1 MTPWTIC
8 TKRTTHSMTE
18 NTEQLENLIRIDPEI
33 WFSTFGV
40 IKDKRGKD
48 IKPKPNTL
56 QKRMFAHYRK
66 CQIEDKPCKMII
78 LKPRQK
84 GASTC
89 AQALTYHHMRKH
101 ENLSGSLMGDISGT
115 SDKVFE
121 IYRRYAEY
129 DHFPWTEEGGSLADG
144 GNLADLIKLKSK
156 SAYGKET
163 AGSKNAGRS
172 GTIQVGNM
180 TEVAFWPMQGERDP
194 ALGYLQSLYDG
205 DNVSLVVADSTPNGP
220 NGWFYRTW
228 VQDNEWAKIF
238 AAWFEFDDSVIPFN
252 SDSELQDFKDTMT
265 EDEKE
270 EMERFDVGYEQLH
283 WRRRVLQDK
292 CNGDLS
298 KFRQEY
304 PSDPEECFLM
314 SSRPRFHVGNLDK
327 MVKASTDLKPKM
339 GTMSVQTDGKTANF
353 KPDRLG
359 NWKIYEEPEYDSK
372 YLISVD
378 TCTGEDQQMQ
388 GLAAD
393 PDFHSVQVWK
403 ASYEDWHGNWHVPR
417 LVALHHSRLD
427 IGVLAQ
433 EIEGAA
439 RWYGDAFIIP
449 EVNNSGLAL
458 LKYLLE
464 AGLSVYRRR
473 RYNDSS
479 GMVEKSFGWSTDKVT
494 RKTVIDHMAAELLEE
509 NFDIPDPDVL
519 KEMKTFV
526 INDKG
531 KPEAAPGHHDDHVLA
546 AAIALYN
553 IDSASTF
560 KAPKKKKITNR
571 MLHKNPGLMC
581 PDGFMRVPL
590 GALKKNYKR
599 LMP

>member
-1 MTPWTIC
+1 MTQ
-8 TKRTTHSMTE
+8 

-101 ENLSGSLMGDISGT
+101 ENLAGSLMGDISGT

-129 DHFPWTEEGGSLADG
+129 DHFPWTEDGGSLADG

-238 AAWFEFDDSVIPFN
+238 AAWYEFEDSVIPFN
-252 SDSELQDFKDTMT
+252 SDSELKDFKDTMT

-270 EMERFDVGYEQLH
+270 EQERFDVGYEQLH

-304 PSDPEECFLM
+304 PSDAEECFLM
-314 SSRPRFHVGNLDK
+314 SSRPRFHVRNLDK
-327 MVKASTDLKPKM
+327 MVKISNDLKPKM

-378 TCTGEDQQMQ
+378 TCTGEDQQLQ

-403 ASYEDWHGNWHVPR
+403 APYEDWHGNWHVPR
-417 LVALHHSRLD
+417 MVGLHHSRLD

-464 AGLSVYRRR
+464 SGLSVYRRR
-473 RYNDSS
+473 RFNDSS
-479 GMVEKSFGWSTDKVT
+479 GMVEKSFGWSTDKIT

-509 NFDIPDPDVL
+509 NFDIPDIDVL

-526 INDKG
+526 ISDKG
-531 KPEAAPGHHDDHVLA
+531 KPQAAPGHHDDHVLA

-553 IDSASTF
+553 IDSASTY
-560 KAPKKKKITNR
+560 KSPKKKKITNR

-590 GALKKNYKR
+590 GAIKKNYKR

>member
-1 MTPWTIC
+1 
-8 TKRTTHSMTE
+8 MTE

-314 SSRPRFHVGNLDK
+314 SSRPRFHVRNLDK

-473 RYNDSS
+473 RFNDSS

-553 IDSASTF
+553 IDSASKF

>member
-1 MTPWTIC
+1 V
-8 TKRTTHSMTE
+8 TE
-18 NTEQLENLIRIDPEI
+18 KQEQLADLIRIDPEV

-48 IKPKPNTL
+48 IKPRPNVL
-56 QKRMFAHYRK
+56 QKRMFAHYRN
-66 CQIEDKPCKMII
+66 CQVENRACKMVI

-121 IYRRYAEY
+121 IYRRYAEN
-129 DHFPWTEEGGSLADG
+129 DVFPWDEGGGSLADG
-144 GNLADLIKLKSK
+144 GSLVDLITLKSR

-180 TEVAFWPMQGERDP
+180 TEVAFWPMGGERDP

-205 DNVSLVVADSTPNGP
+205 DRISLVVADSTPNGP

-238 AAWFEFDDSVIPFN
+238 AAWFEFDDSVIPFK
-252 SDSELQDFKDTMT
+252 SKTELQGFKDSLT
-265 EDEKE
+265 EDEKS
-270 EMERFDVGYEQLH
+270 EMERFDVTWENMN

-292 CNGDLS
+292 CNGDIS

-314 SSRPRFHVGNLDK
+314 SSRPRFHMGNLDK
-327 MVKASTDLKPKM
+327 MHKAARDEKPRM
-339 GTMSVQTDGKTANF
+339 GSVTIHKDGKTASF
-353 KPDRLG
+353 TPDGGG
-359 NWKIYEEPEYDSK
+359 NWKLFEQPEHDSR
-372 YLISVD
+372 YLVSVD

-403 ASYEDWHGNWHVPR
+403 GPYEDWHGIWHVPK

-427 IGVLAQ
+427 IGILAQ
-433 EIEGAA
+433 EVEGIT
-439 RWYGDAFIIP
+439 RYYGNAFVIP

-464 AGLSVYRRR
+464 CGLTVYRRR
-473 RYNDSS
+473 KFNDAM
-479 GMVEKSFGWSTDKVT
+479 GMVEKSFGWSTDKIT
-494 RKTVIDHMAAELLEE
+494 RKTIIDHMAAELIEE
-509 NFDIPDPDVL
+509 NFYIPDVEVL
-519 KEMKTFV
+519 KEMKVFV
-526 INDKG
+526 VNDKG
-531 KPEAAPGHHDDHVLA
+531 KPQAAPGHHDDHVLA
-546 AAIALYN
+546 TAIALYN
-553 IDSASTF
+553 IDAASAF
-560 KAPKKKKITNR
+560 KTPKKKQITNR
-571 MLHKNPGLMC
+571 MLRKNPSLMC
-581 PDGFMRVPL
+581 PDGFSRVPL
-590 GALKKNYKR
+590 SALKKSYKR
-599 LMP
+599 LKL

>member
-1 MTPWTIC
+1 V
-8 TKRTTHSMTE
+8 SE
-18 NTEQLENLIRIDPEI
+18 SEQLADLIRIDPEV
-33 WFSTFGV
+33 WFSTFAV

-48 IKPKPNTL
+48 IKPKANTL

-66 CQIEDKPCKMII
+66 CQIEGLPCKMII

-89 AQALTYHHMRKH
+89 AQALTYHHMRKY

-121 IYRRYAEY
+121 IYRRYAEN
-129 DHFPWTEEGGSLADG
+129 DIFPWDGTGTNLEDG
-144 GNLADLIKLKSK
+144 GNLADLIKLKTK
-156 SAYGKET
+156 SQYGKET

-205 DNVSLVVADSTPNGP
+205 DSVSLVVADSTPNGP

-238 AAWFEFDDSVIPFN
+238 AAWFEFEDSVIPFN
-252 SDSELQDFKDTMT
+252 SEEDKQDFIDTMT
-265 EDEKE
+265 EDEKQ
-270 EMERFDVGYEQLH
+270 EMERFDVNYEQLH

-304 PSDPEECFLM
+304 PSDPDECFLM
-314 SSRPRFHVGNLDK
+314 SSRPRFHMGNVES
-327 MVKASTDLKPKM
+327 MYKACNEQNCRYGNIT
-339 GTMSVQTDGKTANF
+339 VQGDSKNASFT
-353 KPDRLG
+353 PDRAG
-359 NWKIYEEPEYDSK
+359 MWKIYDEPEYDSK
-372 YLISVD
+372 YLISAD
-378 TCTGEDQQMQ
+378 TCTGEDQQTQ

-393 PDFHSVQVWK
+393 PDYHSVQVWR
-403 ASYEDWHGNWHVPR
+403 APFEDWHGNWHVPR
-417 LVALHHSRLD
+417 MVALHHSRVD
-427 IGVLAQ
+427 IGILAH
-433 EIEGAA
+433 EVEAAA
-439 RWYGDAFIIP
+439 RYYGNAFVIP

-464 AGLSVYRRR
+464 MGLSVYRRR
-473 RYNDSS
+473 KYNDSM
-479 GMVEKSFGWSTDKVT
+479 GMVEKSFGWSTDKIT
-494 RKTVIDHMAAELLEE
+494 RKTVIDHLASEIIEE
-509 NFDIPDPDVL
+509 NVDIPDADVL
-519 KEMKTFV
+519 KEFKTFV
-526 INDKG
+526 INDRG

-553 IDSASTF
+553 IDSATTF
-560 KAPKKKKITNR
+560 KAPKKKKISNR
-571 MLHKNPGLMC
+571 MLRKNPSMMC
-581 PDGFMRVPL
+581 PDGFMRAPL
-590 GALKKNYKR
+590 GAIKKNYKR

>member
-1 MTPWTIC
+1 ME
-8 TKRTTHSMTE
+8 SSD
-18 NTEQLENLIRIDPEI
+18 QLQDLIRIDPEV

-40 IKDKRGKD
+40 IKDKRGRD
-48 IKPKPNTL
+48 IKPVPNTL

-129 DHFPWTEEGGSLADG
+129 DLFPWDESGGSLAEG
-144 GNLADLIKLKSK
+144 GSLADLIKLKSR
-156 SAYGKET
+156 SNYGKET

-205 DNVSLVVADSTPNGP
+205 DNISLVVADSTPNGP

-238 AAWFEFDDSVIPFN
+238 AAWYEFDDSSTPFEN
-252 SDSELQDFKDTMT
+252 ESMKQDFIDTMT
-265 EDEKE
+265 EDEKS
-270 EMERFDVGYEQLH
+270 EMERFGVNYEQLH

-292 CNGDLS
+292 CNGDIS

-304 PSDPEECFLM
+304 PSDPDECFLM
-314 SSRPRFHVGNLDK
+314 SSRPRFHVANVEN
-327 MVKASTDLKPKM
+327 MMKAAEKIKFKT
-339 GTMSVQTDGKTANF
+339 GTMSVQNDGRSGSFT
-353 KPDRLG
+353 PDKG
-359 NWKIYEEPEYDSK
+359 GMWKVYEEPEYDSR
-372 YLISVD
+372 YIISVD

-403 ASYEDWHGNWHVPR
+403 APFEDWHGDWHVPR

-427 IGVLAQ
+427 IGILAH
-433 EIEGAA
+433 EVEGAA
-439 RWYGDAFIIP
+439 RWYGNAFVVP

-464 AGLSVYRRR
+464 MGLSVYRRR
-473 RYNDSS
+473 KYNDSM
-479 GMVEKSFGWSTDKVT
+479 GMVEKSFGWSTDKIT
-494 RKTVIDHMAAELLEE
+494 RKTIIDHMASELIDE
-509 NFDIPDPDVL
+509 NFDIPDIDVL
-519 KEMKTFV
+519 KELKTFI
-526 INDKG
+526 INDRG

-546 AAIALYN
+546 AAIAIYN
-553 IDSASTF
+553 IDQAS
-560 KAPKKKKITNR
+560 KYQLPKKKNITNR
-571 MLHKNPGLMC
+571 MLHKNPSLLC

-590 GALKKNYKR
+590 SSLKKNHKR
-599 LMP
+599 LRP

>member
-1 MTPWTIC
+1 MTQ
-8 TKRTTHSMTE
+8 

-101 ENLSGSLMGDISGT
+101 ENLAGSLMGDISGT

-129 DHFPWTEEGGSLADG
+129 DHFPWTEDGGSLADG

-238 AAWFEFDDSVIPFN
+238 AAWYEFDDSVIPFN
-252 SDSELQDFKDTMT
+252 SDSDLQDFKDTMT

-270 EMERFDVGYEQLH
+270 EQERFDVGYEQLH

-304 PSDPEECFLM
+304 PSDAEECFLM
-314 SSRPRFHVGNLDK
+314 SSRPRFHVRNLDK
-327 MVKASTDLKPKM
+327 MVKISNDLKPKM

-378 TCTGEDQQMQ
+378 TCTGEDQQLQ

-403 ASYEDWHGNWHVPR
+403 APYEDWHGNWHVPR
-417 LVALHHSRLD
+417 MVGLHHSRLD

-464 AGLSVYRRR
+464 SGLSVYRRR
-473 RYNDSS
+473 RFNDSS
-479 GMVEKSFGWSTDKVT
+479 GMVEKSFGWSTDKIT

-509 NFDIPDPDVL
+509 NFDIPDIDVL

-531 KPEAAPGHHDDHVLA
+531 KPQAAPGHHDDHVLA

-553 IDSASTF
+553 IDSASTY
-560 KAPKKKKITNR
+560 KSPKKKKITNR

-590 GALKKNYKR
+590 GAIKKNYKR

>member
-1 MTPWTIC
+1 
-8 TKRTTHSMTE
+8 
-18 NTEQLENLIRIDPEI
+18 
-33 WFSTFGV
+33 
-40 IKDKRGKD
+40 
-48 IKPKPNTL
+48 
-56 QKRMFAHYRK
+56 
-66 CQIEDKPCKMII
+66 
-78 LKPRQK
+78 
-84 GASTC
+84 
-89 AQALTYHHMRKH
+89 MRKH
-101 ENLSGSLMGDISGT
+101 ENLNGSLMGDISGT

-121 IYRRYAEY
+121 IYRRYAEN
-129 DHFPWTEEGGSLADG
+129 DLFPWDESGGSLADNG
-144 GNLADLIKLKSK
+144 SLADLIKLKSK

-180 TEVAFWPMQGERDP
+180 TEVAFWPMAGERDP

-220 NGWFYRTW
+220 AGWFYRTW

-238 AAWFEFDDSVIPFN
+238 AAWFEFDDSVIPFK
-252 SDSELQDFKDTMT
+252 SEDELQNFKDTLT
-265 EDEKE
+265 DDEKS
-270 EMERFDVGYEQLH
+270 EMERFEVSWENMH
-283 WRRRVLQDK
+283 WRRRTLQDK
-292 CNGDLS
+292 CNGDIS

-314 SSRPRFHVGNLDK
+314 SSRPRFHIGNLDQMTK
-327 MVKASTDLKPKM
+327 WAKDQKYIM
-339 GTMSVQTDGKTANF
+339 GTIGIQTDEKTASF
-353 KPDRLG
+353 KPDRGG
-359 NWKIYEEPEYDSK
+359 NWKIYEEPEHDSK
-372 YLISVD
+372 YLVSVD

-403 ASYEDWHGNWHVPR
+403 APYEDWHQNWHVPR

-433 EIEGAA
+433 EVEGIA
-439 RWYGDAFIIP
+439 RWYGNAFIIP

-464 AGLSVYRRR
+464 SGLTVYRRR
-473 RYNDSS
+473 KYNDSS
-479 GMVEKSFGWSTDKVT
+479 GMVEKSFGWSTDKIT
-494 RKTVIDHMAAELLEE
+494 RKTIIDHMAAQLVEE
-509 NFDIPDPDVL
+509 NFDIPDVDVL

-526 INDKG
+526 IDERG
-531 KPEAAPGHHDDHVLA
+531 KPTAAPGHHDDHVLA

-553 IDSASTF
+553 IDSASAYKT
-560 KAPKKKKITNR
+560 PRKKQITNR
-571 MLHKNPGLMC
+571 MLRKNPALMC

-590 GALKKNYKR
+590 GAIKKNYKR
-599 LMP
+599 LRP

>member
-1 MTPWTIC
+1 
-8 TKRTTHSMTE
+8 MTE

-129 DHFPWTEEGGSLADG
+129 DHFPWTEDGGSLADG

>member
-1 MTPWTIC
+1 MT
-8 TKRTTHSMTE
+8 TTDQDQR
-18 NTEQLENLIRIDPEI
+18 QLADLIRIDPEV

-40 IKDKRGKD
+40 IKDKRGRS
-48 IKPKPNTL
+48 IKPKPNIL
-56 QKRMFAHYRK
+56 QKRMFEHYRK
-66 CQIEDKPCKMII
+66 CQIEGKPCKMVI

-101 ENLSGSLMGDISGT
+101 PDLSGSLMGDISGT
-115 SDKVFE
+115 SDKVYE
-121 IYRRYAEY
+121 IYRRYAEN
-129 DHFPWTEEGGSLADG
+129 DHFPWDETGNNLADG
-144 GNLADLIKLKSK
+144 GNLADNIRLS
-156 SAYGKET
+156 SGSQYGKET

-180 TEVAFWPMQGERDP
+180 TEVAFWPMAGERDP

-220 NGWFYRTW
+220 AGWFYRTW

-238 AAWFEFDDSVIPFN
+238 AAWFEFEDSVIPFRN
-252 SDSELQDFKDTMT
+252 ESMKQDFIDTLT
-265 EDEKE
+265 DDEKSE
-270 EMERFDVGYEQLH
+270 VDRFDVSMEQLQ

-292 CNGDLS
+292 CNGDIS

-314 SSRPRFHVGNLDK
+314 SSRPRFHMDVLESMSKAAKDLSFHVGY
-327 MVKASTDLKPKM
+327 
-339 GTMSVQTDGKTANF
+339 MSVQKGDKGAF
-353 KPDRLG
+353 IPDRSG
-359 NWKIYEEPEYDSK
+359 NWRVYEEPQHDSK

-378 TCTGEDQQMQ
+378 TCTGEDQQQQ

-403 ASYEDWHGNWHVPR
+403 GPYEDWHGHWHVPR

-439 RWYGDAFIIP
+439 RWYGGAFIVP

-464 AGLSVYRRR
+464 SGLSVYRRR
-473 RYNDSS
+473 KVNDSS
-479 GMVEKSFGWSTDKVT
+479 GMVEKSFGWSTDKIT
-494 RKTVIDHMAAELLEE
+494 RKTIIDHMAAELMEE
-509 NFDIPDPDVL
+509 NFDIPDREVL
-519 KEMKTFV
+519 REMKVFV
-526 INDKG
+526 INDRG

-553 IDSASTF
+553 LDLASSYR
-560 KAPKKKKITNR
+560 APKKKKITNR
-571 MLHKNPGLMC
+571 MLRKNPSLLC

-590 GALKKNYKR
+590 KEFLKGKR
-599 LMP
+599 LKV

>member
-1 MTPWTIC
+1 ME
-8 TKRTTHSMTE
+8 SSD
-18 NTEQLENLIRIDPEI
+18 QLQDLIRIDPEV

-40 IKDKRGKD
+40 IKDKRGRD
-48 IKPKPNTL
+48 IKPVPNTL

-129 DHFPWTEEGGSLADG
+129 DLFPWDESGGSLAEG
-144 GNLADLIKLKSK
+144 GSLADLIKLKSR
-156 SAYGKET
+156 SNYGKET

-205 DNVSLVVADSTPNGP
+205 DNISLVVADSTPNGP

-238 AAWFEFDDSVIPFN
+238 AAWYEFDDSSTPFEN
-252 SDSELQDFKDTMT
+252 ESMKQDFIDTMT
-265 EDEKE
+265 EDEKS
-270 EMERFDVGYEQLH
+270 EMERFGVNYEQLH

-292 CNGDLS
+292 CNGDIS

-304 PSDPEECFLM
+304 PSDPDECFLM
-314 SSRPRFHVGNLDK
+314 SSRPRFHVANVEN
-327 MVKASTDLKPKM
+327 MMKAAEKIKFKT
-339 GTMSVQTDGKTANF
+339 GTMSVQNDGRSGSFT
-353 KPDRLG
+353 PDKG
-359 NWKIYEEPEYDSK
+359 GMWKVYEEPEYDSR
-372 YLISVD
+372 YIISVD

-403 ASYEDWHGNWHVPR
+403 APFEDWHGDWHVPR

-427 IGVLAQ
+427 IGILAH
-433 EIEGAA
+433 EVEGAA
-439 RWYGDAFIIP
+439 RWYGNAFVVP

-464 AGLSVYRRR
+464 MGLSVYRRR
-473 RYNDSS
+473 KYNDSM
-479 GMVEKSFGWSTDKVT
+479 GMVEKSFGWSTDKIT
-494 RKTVIDHMAAELLEE
+494 RKTIIDHMASELIDE
-509 NFDIPDPDVL
+509 NFDIPDIDVL
-519 KEMKTFV
+519 KELKTFI
-526 INDKG
+526 INDRG

-546 AAIALYN
+546 AAIAIYN
-553 IDSASTF
+553 IDQAS
-560 KAPKKKKITNR
+560 KYQLPKKKKITNR
-571 MLHKNPGLMC
+571 MLHKNPSLLC

-590 GALKKNYKR
+590 SSLKKNHKR
-599 LMP
+599 LRP

>member
-1 MTPWTIC
+1 
-8 TKRTTHSMTE
+8 MTE
-18 NTEQLENLIRIDPEI
+18 NTEQLENLIRIDPEV

-40 IKDKRGKD
+40 IRDKRGKD
-48 IKPKPNTL
+48 IKPVANTL

-66 CQIEDKPCKMII
+66 CQLEDRPCKMII

-101 ENLSGSLMGDISGT
+101 QNLSGSLMGDISGT

-121 IYRRYAEY
+121 IYRRYAES
-129 DHFPWTEEGGSLADG
+129 DLFPWAEDGGSIADGGSLADI
-144 GNLADLIKLKSK
+144 IKLKSR
-156 SAYGKET
+156 SNYGKET

-205 DNVSLVVADSTPNGP
+205 DNLSLVVADSTPNGP

-238 AAWFEFDDSVIPFN
+238 AAWFEFDDSIIPFN
-252 SDSELQDFKDTMT
+252 SDAELEDFKETMT
-265 EDEKE
+265 DDEYE
-270 EMERFDVGYEQLH
+270 EMERFDVNYEQLH

-314 SSRPRFHVGNLDK
+314 SSRPRFHVSNLDK
-327 MVKASTDLKPKM
+327 MVKIANSVKPLI
-339 GTMSVQTDGKTANF
+339 GTVGVQSDNKTGTF
-353 KPDRLG
+353 TPDRLG
-359 NWKIYEEPEYDSK
+359 NWKIYEEPVYDSK

-388 GLAAD
+388 GIAAD
-393 PDFHSVQVWK
+393 PDYHSVQVWK
-403 ASYEDWHGNWHVPR
+403 APFEDWHGDWHVPR

-439 RWYGDAFIIP
+439 RWYGNAFIIP

-464 AGLSVYRRR
+464 SGLSVYRRR

-494 RKTVIDHMAAELLEE
+494 RKTVIDHMAAELIEE
-509 NFDIPDPDVL
+509 NFDIPDIDVL

-526 INDKG
+526 ISDKG
-531 KPEAAPGHHDDHVLA
+531 KPQAAPGHHDDHVLA

-571 MLHKNPGLMC
+571 MLRKNPGLMC

-590 GALKKNYKR
+590 GAIKKNYKR

>member
-1 MTPWTIC
+1 M
-8 TKRTTHSMTE
+8 SDS
-18 NTEQLENLIRIDPEI
+18 EQLADLIRIDPEV
-33 WFSTFGV
+33 WFSTFAV

-48 IKPKPNTL
+48 IKPKANTL

-66 CQIEDKPCKMII
+66 CQIEGLPCKMII

-89 AQALTYHHMRKH
+89 AQALTYHHMRKY

-121 IYRRYAEY
+121 IYRRYAEN
-129 DHFPWTEEGGSLADG
+129 DIFPWDGTGTNLEDG
-144 GNLADLIKLKSK
+144 GNLADLIKLKTK
-156 SAYGKET
+156 SQYGKET

-205 DNVSLVVADSTPNGP
+205 DAVSLVVADSTPNGP

-238 AAWFEFDDSVIPFN
+238 AAWFEFEDSVIPFAN
-252 SDSELQDFKDTMT
+252 DDMKQDFIDTMT
-265 EDEKE
+265 EDEKQ
-270 EMERFDVGYEQLH
+270 EMERFDVNYEQLH

-304 PSDPEECFLM
+304 PSDPDECFLM
-314 SSRPRFHVGNLDK
+314 SSRPRFHIGNVES
-327 MVKASTDLKPKM
+327 MYKACNEQNCRYGNIT
-339 GTMSVQTDGKTANF
+339 VQGDSKNASFT
-353 KPDRLG
+353 PDRAG
-359 NWKIYEEPEYDSK
+359 MWKVYDEPEYDSK
-372 YLISVD
+372 YLISAD
-378 TCTGEDQQMQ
+378 TCTGEDQQTQ

-393 PDFHSVQVWK
+393 PDYHSVQVWR
-403 ASYEDWHGNWHVPR
+403 APFEDWHGNWHVPR
-417 LVALHHSRLD
+417 MVALHHSRVD
-427 IGVLAQ
+427 IGILAH
-433 EIEGAA
+433 EVEAAA
-439 RWYGDAFIIP
+439 RYYGNAFVIP

-464 AGLSVYRRR
+464 MGLSVYRRR
-473 RYNDSS
+473 KYNDSM
-479 GMVEKSFGWSTDKVT
+479 GMVEKSFGWSTDKIT
-494 RKTVIDHMAAELLEE
+494 RKTVIDHLASEIIEE
-509 NFDIPDPDVL
+509 NVDIPDADVL
-519 KEMKTFV
+519 KEFKTFV
-526 INDKG
+526 INDRG

-553 IDSASTF
+553 IDSATTF
-560 KAPKKKKITNR
+560 KAPKKKKISNR
-571 MLHKNPGLMC
+571 MLRKNPSMMC
-581 PDGFMRVPL
+581 PDGFMRAPL
-590 GALKKNYKR
+590 GAIKKNYKR

>member
-1 MTPWTIC
+1 V
-8 TKRTTHSMTE
+8 SDS
-18 NTEQLENLIRIDPEI
+18 EQLADLIRIDPEV
-33 WFSTFGV
+33 WFSTFAV

-48 IKPKPNTL
+48 IKPKANTL

-66 CQIEDKPCKMII
+66 CQIEGLPCKMII

-89 AQALTYHHMRKH
+89 AQALTYHHMRKY

-121 IYRRYAEY
+121 IYRRYAEN
-129 DHFPWTEEGGSLADG
+129 DIFPWDGTGINLEDG
-144 GNLADLIKLKSK
+144 GNLADLIKLKTK
-156 SAYGKET
+156 SQYGKET

-205 DNVSLVVADSTPNGP
+205 DAVSLVVADSTPNGP

-238 AAWFEFDDSVIPFN
+238 AAWFEFEDSVIPFAN
-252 SDSELQDFKDTMT
+252 DDMKQDFIDTMT

-270 EMERFDVGYEQLH
+270 EMDRFDVNYEQLH

-304 PSDPEECFLM
+304 PSDPDECFLM
-314 SSRPRFHVGNLDK
+314 SSRPRFHMANVEAMYKACNEQNVRYGNITVQGDSK
-327 MVKASTDLKPKM
+327 NASFT
-339 GTMSVQTDGKTANF
+339 
-353 KPDRLG
+353 PDRAG
-359 NWKIYEEPEYDSK
+359 MWKIYDEPEYDSK
-372 YLISVD
+372 YLISAD
-378 TCTGEDQQMQ
+378 TCTGEDQQTQ

-393 PDFHSVQVWK
+393 PDYHSVQVWR
-403 ASYEDWHGNWHVPR
+403 APFEDWHGNWHVPR
-417 LVALHHSRLD
+417 MVALHHSRVD
-427 IGVLAQ
+427 IGILAH
-433 EIEGAA
+433 EVEAAA
-439 RWYGDAFIIP
+439 RFYGNAFVIP

-464 AGLSVYRRR
+464 MGLSVYRRR
-473 RYNDSS
+473 KYNDSM
-479 GMVEKSFGWSTDKVT
+479 GMVEKSFGWSTDKIT
-494 RKTVIDHMAAELLEE
+494 RKTVIDHLASEIIEE
-509 NFDIPDPDVL
+509 NVDIPDADVL
-519 KEMKTFV
+519 KEFKTFV
-526 INDKG
+526 INDRG

-553 IDSASTF
+553 IDSATTF
-560 KAPKKKKITNR
+560 KAPKKKKISNR
-571 MLHKNPGLMC
+571 MLRKNPSMMC
-581 PDGFMRVPL
+581 PDGFMRAPL
-590 GALKKNYKR
+590 GAIKKNYKR

>member
-1 MTPWTIC
+1 
-8 TKRTTHSMTE
+8 MTE

-101 ENLSGSLMGDISGT
+101 ENLAGSLMGDISGT

-238 AAWFEFDDSVIPFN
+238 AAWYEFDDSVIPFH
-252 SDSELQDFKDTMT
+252 SDSDLQDFKDTMT

-304 PSDPEECFLM
+304 PSDAEECFLM
-314 SSRPRFHVGNLDK
+314 SSRPRFHVRNLDK
-327 MVKASTDLKPKM
+327 MVKVSSDLKPKM

-378 TCTGEDQQMQ
+378 TCTGEDQQLQ

-403 ASYEDWHGNWHVPR
+403 APYEDWHGNWHVPR
-417 LVALHHSRLD
+417 MVGLHHSRLD

-464 AGLSVYRRR
+464 SGLSVYRRR
-473 RYNDSS
+473 RFNDSS
-479 GMVEKSFGWSTDKVT
+479 GMVEKSFGWSTDKIT

-509 NFDIPDPDVL
+509 NFDIPDIDVL

-531 KPEAAPGHHDDHVLA
+531 KPQAAPGHHDDHVLA

-553 IDSASTF
+553 IDSASTY

-590 GALKKNYKR
+590 GAIKKNYKR

>member
-1 MTPWTIC
+1 
-8 TKRTTHSMTE
+8 MTE
-18 NTEQLENLIRIDPEI
+18 NTEQLENLIRIDPEV

-40 IKDKRGKD
+40 IRDKRGKD
-48 IKPKPNTL
+48 IKPVANTL

-66 CQIEDKPCKMII
+66 CQLEDRPCKMII

-101 ENLSGSLMGDISGT
+101 VNLSGSLMGDISGT

-121 IYRRYAEY
+121 IYRRYAES
-129 DHFPWTEEGGSLADG
+129 DHFPWTEGQGSVADG
-144 GNLADLIKLKSK
+144 GSLADLIKLQSG

-205 DNVSLVVADSTPNGP
+205 DNLSLVVADSTPNGP

-238 AAWFEFDDSVIPFN
+238 AAWFEFDDSVIPFEN
-252 SDSELQDFKDTMT
+252 MSMKQDFIDTLT

-270 EMERFDVGYEQLH
+270 EMERFDVNYEQLH

-327 MVKASTDLKPKM
+327 LVKASSDINPKM

-403 ASYEDWHGNWHVPR
+403 GPFEDWHGNWHVPR

-433 EIEGAA
+433 EIEGAS
-439 RWYGDAFIIP
+439 RWYGNAFIIP

-526 INDKG
+526 INDRG

-553 IDSASTF
+553 IDSASTY
-560 KAPKKKKITNR
+560 KAPKKKKISNR
-571 MLHKNPGLMC
+571 MLHKNPSLMC

-590 GALKKNYKR
+590 GAIKKNYKR

>member
-1 MTPWTIC
+1 MP
-8 TKRTTHSMTE
+8 E
-18 NTEQLENLIRIDPEI
+18 EEDAQQLQDLIRLDPEV
-33 WFSTFGV
+33 WFSTFAV

-48 IKPKPNTL
+48 IKPAPNTL

-66 CQIEDKPCKMII
+66 CQIEGLPCKMII

-101 ENLSGSLMGDISGT
+101 ENLSGSLMGDIAGT

-121 IYRRYAEY
+121 IYRRYAEN
-129 DHFPWTEEGGSLADG
+129 DLFPWDDTGTNLEDG
-144 GNLADLIKLKSK
+144 GNLADLIKLKTRSL
-156 SAYGKET
+156 YGKET

-220 NGWFYRTW
+220 AGWFYRTW

-238 AAWFEFDDSVIPFN
+238 AAWFEFDDSVLPFN
-252 SDSELQDFKDTMT
+252 SDEELQDFKDSLT
-265 EDEKE
+265 EDEKS
-270 EMERFDVGYEQLH
+270 EMERFDVTWENMK
-283 WRRRVLQDK
+283 WRRRTLQDK
-292 CNGDLS
+292 CNGDIS

-314 SSRPRFHVGNLDK
+314 SSRPRFHMGNIDK
-327 MVKASTDLKPKM
+327 MTKACANVPSKT
-339 GTMSVQTDGKTANF
+339 GTMAVQPDGKTGVF
-353 KPDRLG
+353 KPDRAG
-359 NWKIYEEPEYDSK
+359 MWKVYEEPEYDSK

-403 ASYEDWHGNWHVPR
+403 GPFEDWHGNWHVPR
-417 LVALHHSRLD
+417 LVAIHHSRLD
-427 IGVLAQ
+427 IGILAH
-433 EIEGAA
+433 EVEGAA
-439 RWYGDAFIIP
+439 RWYGNAFVIP

-464 AGLSVYRRR
+464 MGLSVYRRR
-473 RYNDSS
+473 KFNDSM
-479 GMVEKSFGWSTDKVT
+479 GMVEKSFGWSTDKIT
-494 RKTVIDHMAAELLEE
+494 RKTVIDHMAAELIEM
-509 NFDIPDPDVL
+509 NMDIPDPDVL

-553 IDSASTF
+553 IDSATLF

-571 MLHKNPGLMC
+571 MLHKNPSLLC